1 LKELQKYK
9 ELAISASL
17 EAGKLLM
24 THFNSINDFK
34 TKKNAGIVTKADTE
48 SETLITDILRKG
60 TPEFGV
66 LAEEDGTKGN
76 QDIKWIIDPLDGTTN
91 FFHGFPHFNVSIALE
106 YKKELIVGVVH
117 NPVNGDV
124 YHCTKGSG
132 SYKNKE
138 LIRVS
143 NTDQLKLSLLGT
155 GFAYM
160 RGNELNSA
168 LELFKKFTDL
178 THGIRRPGAA
188 ALDLCYVAEGIYDG
202 FYESTLNPW
211 DLAAGVLLVQEAGGT
226 VTNYKG
232 DKISIYGNDVV
243 ASNGAIHDQITGV
256 INS

>member
-1 LKELQKYK
+1 MKDLQKYK

-24 THFNSINDFK
+24 EHFNSINDFK
-34 TKKNAGIVTKADTE
+34 IKKDAGIVTKADTD
-48 SETLITDILRKG
+48 SETLITNILKKG
-60 TPEFGV
+60 TPEFGI
-66 LAEEDGTKGN
+66 LAEEDGVKGDQN
-76 QDIKWIIDPLDGTTN
+76 IKWIIDPLDGTTN
-91 FFHGFPHFNVSIALE
+91 FFHGFPHFNISIALE

-117 NPVNGDV
+117 NPVNGDI
-124 YHCTKGSG
+124 YHCAKGAG

-138 LIRVS
+138 LIKVS
-143 NTDQLKLSLLGT
+143 KTDQLKSSLLGT

-168 LELFKKFTDL
+168 LELFKKFTAL

-211 DLAAGVLLVQEAGGT
+211 DIAAGILLVQEAGGT

-232 DKISIYGNDVV
+232 NKISIYENNVV
-243 ASNGAIHDQITGV
+243 ASNGAIHKDIVSV